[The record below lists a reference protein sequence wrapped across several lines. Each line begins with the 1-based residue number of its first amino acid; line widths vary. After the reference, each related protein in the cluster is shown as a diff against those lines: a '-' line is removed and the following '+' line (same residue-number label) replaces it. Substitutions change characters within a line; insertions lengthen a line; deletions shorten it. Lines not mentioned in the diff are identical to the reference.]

1 LVTVTLAPL
10 WDAMPFQRDE
20 TVCPLAK
27 VQVSVQLVQA
37 FELVLLMVR
46 AAPKALEFCGE
57 IV

>member
-1 LVTVTLAPL
+1 LVTVTVEPL
-10 WDAMPFQRDE
+10 CVSMPFQREE

-27 VQVSVQLVQA
+27 VQLKVQLLRAVVPV
-37 FELVLLMVR
+37 FSMVM

>member
-1 LVTVTLAPL
+1 
-10 WDAMPFQRDE
+10 MPFQRDE

-37 FELVLLMVR
+37 VDPVFSRVKD
-46 AAPKALEFCGE
+46 APKALVFCGE

>member
-1 LVTVTLAPL
+1 LAPL